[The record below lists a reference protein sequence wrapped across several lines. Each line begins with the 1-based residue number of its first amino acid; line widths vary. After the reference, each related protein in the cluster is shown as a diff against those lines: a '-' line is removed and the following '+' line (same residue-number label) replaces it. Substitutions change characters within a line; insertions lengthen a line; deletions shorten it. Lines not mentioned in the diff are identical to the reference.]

1 MLEYLRLKNTGPA
14 HEMEIEFAS
23 RVNLLTGDNGLGKSF
38 LLDTAWWALTRRWPR
53 EVNRNMS
60 CGLPARPIDPA
71 RPASIGFRLSAR
83 SRNKS
88 VDTTVT
94 YSQRDEEWP
103 LKPGSQWTAGV
114 VVYAHADGSFSVW
127 DPARNLG
134 PRRRPLAYVFTESEV
149 WDGLWTDEDSRSV
162 PVCNGLVRDWSNWI
176 RAQDDNASAMAAALR
191 ALSPG
196 APEEV
201 IRPGEL
207 KRISV
212 DDPLDYP
219 SLSTPYAGSV
229 SILHA
234 SAGIRRAC
242 ALAYVLTWAWS
253 EHRIAAKQLGTE
265 VTDRVIMLFDE
276 VESHLHPRWQRSI
289 LKALRDFGNED
300 TQPFAGRVF
309 QLVAATHSPLV
320 LGSTEAWFDP
330 EKDAWFD
337 LDLMNDPPRVC
348 LQRRQYTPRGS
359 AGHWLTSE
367 AFDLATDRG
376 SIEAEQAILR
386 ARTLVQQPAPL
397 LDEVMEAHK
406 QLRAVLPDPDVF
418 WVRWNAFVERCG
430 GVP

>member
-14 HEMEIEFAS
+14 PEMEIEFAS

-38 LLDTAWWALTRRWPR
+38 LLDTAWWALTRHWPR
-53 EVNRNMS
+53 EVNRHMT
-60 CGLPARPIDPA
+60 CGLPARPVDPA
-71 RPASIGFRLSAR
+71 RPASIRFRLSAKSDSIEAT
-83 SRNKS
+83 SR
-88 VDTTVT
+88 
-94 YSQRDEEWP
+94 YLQRAEEWSF
-103 LKPGSQWTAGV
+103 KNERRWNAGL

-134 PRRRPLAYVFTESEV
+134 PRKRPLAYVFTEAEV
-149 WDGLWTDEDSRSV
+149 WEGLWTGTNEDV
-162 PVCNGLVRDWSNWI
+162 PVCNGLVRDWSTWI
-176 RAQDDNASAMAAALR
+176 RAQDDNATAMAAALR

-201 IRPGEL
+201 ITPGGL
-207 KRISV
+207 MRLAV

-219 SLSTPYAGSV
+219 SIETSYAGAV
-229 SILHA
+229 PILHA
-234 SAGIRRAC
+234 SSGIRRAC

-253 EHRIAAKQLGTE
+253 EHRIAARQLGEE
-265 VTDRVIMLFDE
+265 VTERVIMLFDE

-300 TQPFAGRVF
+300 TQPFAGRDF

-330 EKDAWFD
+330 KQDAWFD
-337 LDLMNDPPRVC
+337 LDLVDEPPRVT

-376 SIEAEQAILR
+376 SVEAEQAILR
-386 ARTLVQQPAPL
+386 ARELLQQPAPEL
-397 LDEVMEAHK
+397 REVMEAHK
-406 QLRAVLPDPDVF
+406 QLRAVLPHPDVF
-418 WVRWNAFVERCG
+418 WVRWNAFVEECG
-430 GVP
+430 GEP